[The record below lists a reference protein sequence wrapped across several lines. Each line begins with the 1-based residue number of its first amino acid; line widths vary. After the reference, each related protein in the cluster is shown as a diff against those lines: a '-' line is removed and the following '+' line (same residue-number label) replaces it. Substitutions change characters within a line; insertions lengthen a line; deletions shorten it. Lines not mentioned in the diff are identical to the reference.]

1 MHRSS
6 SVVPRCV
13 LALAAGAALLGQ
25 AASAGTVVL
34 SNLLP
39 VDASCILE
47 LHRDPSADPVGA
59 NTANLH
65 PWLQGMTLSSGSHAI
80 VFLNDGLLRA
90 EIRFD
95 AYGKPFTASSQFGVL
110 GLFCQV
116 GPIGGGGP
124 QHGSMFNNPSPQVL
138 GNVGRLP
145 PPGAGPLQG
154 IHTLHTYT
162 PTDRTDFMLRLRPAN
177 PAATAADLWA
187 GAPLVV
193 DLSAM
198 PLLYGGD
205 PAQDQPV
212 NLGRYNLVSPAANP
226 GIFNVQAF
234 NAAMGNPPIIN
245 APVGNAPVGNAPVG
259 NAPVGNAPAG
269 NAPVGNAPVGNA
281 PAGNAPVGNAPVGNA
296 PVGNAPADGAQ
307 VGNAPVANAP
317 VGDAPVA
324 ETPVRKASAIEP
336 PYGDSLFADSP
347 FGKAP
352 RRDSPFSDSPFLDA
366 PFGNAPFDEEAMV
379 VAPFDNVPEADAL
392 VVEALF
398 GNAPFGN
405 APFGSAPFGNAPVAD
420 ARVVDS
426 AFGNASFSNVPV
438 ANAPVGGRPS
448 GDAIDID
455 ALLANA
461 PRDGA
466 HDASADGSSDA
477 SHWFAEQ
484 LAELQNPASKH

>member
-65 PWLQGMTLSSGSHAI
+65 AWLQGMTLSSGSHAI

-138 GNVGRLP
+138 GNVGMLP

-245 APVGNAPVGNAPVG
+245 APVGNAPVGNAP
-259 NAPVGNAPAG
+259 AG

-281 PAGNAPVGNAPVGNA
+281 PA
-296 PVGNAPADGAQ
+296 GNAPADGAQ

-324 ETPVRKASAIEP
+324 EAPVRKASAIEP

-420 ARVVDS
+420 ARVVDA

>member
-47 LHRDPSADPVGA
+47 LHRDPAADPVGA

-65 PWLQGMTLSSGSHAI
+65 AWLQGMTLSSGSHAI

-95 AYGKPFTASSQFGVL
+95 AYGQPFTASSQFGVL

-124 QHGSMFNNPSPQVL
+124 QHASMFNNPSPQVL
-138 GNVGRLP
+138 ANVGMLP
-145 PPGAGPLQG
+145 PSGAGPLQG

-259 NAPVGNAPAG
+259 NAPVGNAP
-269 NAPVGNAPVGNA
+269 VGNAPVGNA
-281 PAGNAPVGNAPVGNA
+281 PAGNAPVGNAP
-296 PVGNAPADGAQ
+296 ADGVQ

-398 GNAPFGN
+398 GNAPFG
-405 APFGSAPFGNAPVAD
+405 SAPFGNAPVAD

-426 AFGNASFSNVPV
+426 AFGNASFSNVPVAKVPVANAPV

>member
-65 PWLQGMTLSSGSHAI
+65 AWLQGMTLSSGSHAI

-124 QHGSMFNNPSPQVL
+124 QHASMFNNPSPQVL
-138 GNVGRLP
+138 ANVGMLP
-145 PPGAGPLQG
+145 PSGAGPLQG

-245 APVGNAPVGNAPVG
+245 APVGNAPVGNAP
-259 NAPVGNAPAG
+259 AGNAPAG
-269 NAPVGNAPVGNA
+269 NAPA
-281 PAGNAPVGNAPVGNA
+281 
-296 PVGNAPADGAQ
+296 GNAPADGAQ

-324 ETPVRKASAIEP
+324 EAPVRKASAIEP

-405 APFGSAPFGNAPVAD
+405 APVAD
-420 ARVVDS
+420 ARVVDA
-426 AFGNASFSNVPV
+426 AFGNASFSNVPVAKAPVANAPV

>member
-65 PWLQGMTLSSGSHAI
+65 AWLQGMTLSSGSHAI

-245 APVGNAPVGNAPVG
+245 APVGNAP
-259 NAPVGNAPAG
+259 
-269 NAPVGNAPVGNA
+269 
-281 PAGNAPVGNAPVGNA
+281 AGNAPVGNAPVGNA

-398 GNAPFGN
+398 GNAPFG
-405 APFGSAPFGNAPVAD
+405 SAPFGNAPVAD

>member
-65 PWLQGMTLSSGSHAI
+65 AWLQGMTLSSGSHAI

-138 GNVGRLP
+138 GNVGMLP

-259 NAPVGNAPAG
+259 NAPAGNAPAG
-269 NAPVGNAPVGNA
+269 NAPA
-281 PAGNAPVGNAPVGNA
+281 
-296 PVGNAPADGAQ
+296 GNAPADGAQ

-324 ETPVRKASAIEP
+324 EAPVRKASAIEP

-420 ARVVDS
+420 ARVVDA

>member
-65 PWLQGMTLSSGSHAI
+65 AWLQGMTLSSGSHAI

-124 QHGSMFNNPSPQVL
+124 QHASMFNNPSPQVL
-138 GNVGRLP
+138 ANVGMLP
-145 PPGAGPLQG
+145 PSGAGPLQG

-212 NLGRYNLVSPAANP
+212 DLGRYNLVSAAANP

-269 NAPVGNAPVGNA
+269 NAPVGNAP
-281 PAGNAPVGNAPVGNA
+281 AGNAPVGNAPVGNA

-317 VGDAPVA
+317 VGDAPLA
-324 ETPVRKASAIEP
+324 EAPVRKASAIEP

-398 GNAPFGN
+398 GNAPFG
-405 APFGSAPFGNAPVAD
+405 SAPFGNAPVAD

-426 AFGNASFSNVPV
+426 AFGNASFSNVPVAKVPVANAPV

-466 HDASADGSSDA
+466 HDASADGSSDV

>member
-65 PWLQGMTLSSGSHAI
+65 AWLQGMTLSSGSHAI

-124 QHGSMFNNPSPQVL
+124 QHASMFNNPSPQVL
-138 GNVGRLP
+138 ANVGMLP
-145 PPGAGPLQG
+145 PSGAGPLQG

-245 APVGNAPVGNAPVG
+245 APVGNAP
-259 NAPVGNAPAG
+259 
-269 NAPVGNAPVGNA
+269 
-281 PAGNAPVGNAPVGNA
+281 AGNAPVGNAPVGNA

-317 VGDAPVA
+317 VGDAPLA
-324 ETPVRKASAIEP
+324 EAPVRKASAIEP

-420 ARVVDS
+420 ARVVDA

-477 SHWFAEQ
+477 SHWFAGQ
-484 LAELQNPASKH
+484 IAELHNPASRH

>member
-138 GNVGRLP
+138 GNVGMLP

-269 NAPVGNAPVGNA
+269 NAPVGNAP
-281 PAGNAPVGNAPVGNA
+281 AGNAPVGNAPVGNA

-324 ETPVRKASAIEP
+324 EAPVRKASAIEP

-398 GNAPFGN
+398 GNAPFG
-405 APFGSAPFGNAPVAD
+405 SAPFGNAPVAD
-420 ARVVDS
+420 ARVVDA

>member
-65 PWLQGMTLSSGSHAI
+65 AWLQGMTLSSGSHAI

-138 GNVGRLP
+138 GNVGMLP

-245 APVGNAPVGNAPVG
+245 APVGNAPVGNAP
-259 NAPVGNAPAG
+259 AGNAPAG
-269 NAPVGNAPVGNA
+269 NAPA
-281 PAGNAPVGNAPVGNA
+281 
-296 PVGNAPADGAQ
+296 GNAPADGAQ

-324 ETPVRKASAIEP
+324 EAPVRKASAIEP

-405 APFGSAPFGNAPVAD
+405 APFGNAPVAD
-420 ARVVDS
+420 ARVVDA

>member
-47 LHRDPSADPVGA
+47 LHRDPSADAVGA

-65 PWLQGMTLSSGSHAI
+65 AWLQGMTLSSGSHAI

-124 QHGSMFNNPSPQVL
+124 QHASMFNNPSPQVL
-138 GNVGRLP
+138 ANVGMLP
-145 PPGAGPLQG
+145 PSGAGPLQG

-259 NAPVGNAPAG
+259 NAPVGNAP
-269 NAPVGNAPVGNA
+269 VGNAPVGNA
-281 PAGNAPVGNAPVGNA
+281 PAGNAPVGNAP
-296 PVGNAPADGAQ
+296 ADGVQ

-398 GNAPFGN
+398 GNAPFG
-405 APFGSAPFGNAPVAD
+405 SAPFGNAPVAD

-426 AFGNASFSNVPV
+426 AFGNASFSNVPVAKVPVANAPV

>member
-65 PWLQGMTLSSGSHAI
+65 AWLQGMTLSSGSHAI

-138 GNVGRLP
+138 GNVGMLP

-269 NAPVGNAPVGNA
+269 NAPVGNAP
-281 PAGNAPVGNAPVGNA
+281 AGNAPVGNAPVGNA
-296 PVGNAPADGAQ
+296 PAGNAPADGAQ

-317 VGDAPVA
+317 VGDAPLA
-324 ETPVRKASAIEP
+324 EAPVRKASAIEP

-420 ARVVDS
+420 ARVVDA

>member
-65 PWLQGMTLSSGSHAI
+65 AWLQGMTLSSGSHAI

-124 QHGSMFNNPSPQVL
+124 QHASMFNNPSPQVL
-138 GNVGRLP
+138 ANVGMLP
-145 PPGAGPLQG
+145 PSGAGPLQG

-245 APVGNAPVGNAPVG
+245 APVGNAPVGNAP
-259 NAPVGNAPAG
+259 AGNAPAG
-269 NAPVGNAPVGNA
+269 NAPA
-281 PAGNAPVGNAPVGNA
+281 
-296 PVGNAPADGAQ
+296 GNAPADGAQ

-324 ETPVRKASAIEP
+324 EAPVRKASAIEP

-405 APFGSAPFGNAPVAD
+405 APVAD
-420 ARVVDS
+420 ARVVDA
-426 AFGNASFSNVPV
+426 AFGNASFSNVPVAKVPVANAPV

>member
-65 PWLQGMTLSSGSHAI
+65 AWLQGMTLSSGSHAI

-138 GNVGRLP
+138 GNVGMLP

-269 NAPVGNAPVGNA
+269 NAPAGNA
-281 PAGNAPVGNAPVGNA
+281 PA
-296 PVGNAPADGAQ
+296 GNAPADGAQ

-324 ETPVRKASAIEP
+324 EAPVRKASAIEP

-405 APFGSAPFGNAPVAD
+405 APFGNAPVAD
-420 ARVVDS
+420 ARVVDA
-426 AFGNASFSNVPV
+426 AFGNASFSNVPVAKAPVANAPVANAPV

>member
-59 NTANLH
+59 NTANLL

-245 APVGNAPVGNAPVG
+245 APVGNAP
-259 NAPVGNAPAG
+259 
-269 NAPVGNAPVGNA
+269 
-281 PAGNAPVGNAPVGNA
+281 AGNAPVGNAPVGNA

-420 ARVVDS
+420 ARVVDA